1 MSRKRKSNQIS
12 KLKEE
17 KEEAP
22 QQQVS
27 APWKKIKLEL
37 LQCPVCWEMFDDGHD
52 AYHMLHLP
60 MNLNCSH
67 TICLECLW
75 EIWHINTKNN
85 DIHCAICRELIH
97 NMTQNR
103 LITSIIHESNDN
115 NNNNNNENKEKKDK
129 KDQKELALKLF
140 QRAKFLQVVT
150 HYTDISWITLIQFAA
165 ELGHTESQYQLAEE
179 YHNKKQLTKARQ
191 WYQKAA
197 DAGCCHSQFMIAQY
211 YSDINQGSPQL
222 EKAFEYF
229 KKSADNMNI
238 QAMRRVGQMAH
249 DAIFY
254 PVDHPFRQYLRAS
267 YSNDIQLHELVIQYW
282 VKMAETPYCSTY
294 PLLACFL
301 FELIHDQLPIIPKLN
316 EEEKKKYTE
325 LWYKWA
331 SQAVTHYVDEKEQ
344 LQIAITLIEY
354 DMERKEFSLAA
365 TWLDQIKIVTEIKEM
380 LLMTEKKELAGR
392 YYWAMSE
399 LRQKGYYYTSACFRD
414 SDADHNIKAMF
425 HLRLAA
431 NQGHLKACIKLAQFY
446 ELVAENLEQAQ
457 EYYYKAAKQ
466 NHKPSQEKSI
476 LLLFRLNQVDEAT
489 RLKHKWNIQLS

>member
-1 MSRKRKSNQIS
+1 MSRKRKSNQVS
-12 KLKEE
+12 TLKEE
-17 KEEAP
+17 KEEP
-22 QQQVS
+22 
-27 APWKKIKLEL
+27 PCKKIKLEL
-37 LQCPVCWEMFDDGHD
+37 LQCPVCWESFDDGHD

-67 TICLECLW
+67 TICLDCLW
-75 EIWHINTKNN
+75 ETWHINTKND

-103 LITSIIHESNDN
+103 LITSIIHDSNED
-115 NNNNNNENKEKKDK
+115 KKDK
-129 KDQKELALKLF
+129 TNQDQKDQNELALKLF
-140 QRAKFLQVVT
+140 QRAEFLQIVT
-150 HYTDISWITLIQFAA
+150 NYIDISWITLIQYAA
-165 ELGHTESQYQLAEE
+165 ELGHTESQYQLADH
-179 YHNKKQLTKARQ
+179 YYDNKQTTKAWQ
-191 WYQKAA
+191 WFEKAA
-197 DAGCCHSQFMIAQY
+197 DAGCCHSQFMLAEY
-211 YSDINQGSPQL
+211 YLNPDTYGSTWYQGPPRL

-238 QAMRRVGQMAH
+238 QAMRHVGQMAH

-254 PVDHPFRQYLRAS
+254 HVDHPFRQYLRAS
-267 YSNDIQLHELVIQYW
+267 YSIDIKLHELVIEYW

-301 FELIHDQLPIIPKLN
+301 FELIHDQLPIIPKLS

-331 SQAVTHYVDEKEQ
+331 SQAVIDYMDEKEQ

-365 TWLDQIKIVTEIKEM
+365 KWLDEIKIETEIKEI
-380 LLMTEKKELAGR
+380 LLMEDNKELAGR

-399 LRQKGYYYTSACFRD
+399 LRQKGYYDTSACFRNN
-414 SDADHNIKAMF
+414 DADHNIKAMF

-446 ELVAENLEQAQ
+446 ELVAENLEKAQ
-457 EYYYKAAKQ
+457 EYYHKAAKQ

-476 LLLFRLNQVDEAT
+476 LLLFRLNQVGEAT
-489 RLKHKWNIQLS
+489 RFKHEWNIQLS